1 MIVFGVI
8 LMALV
13 HTFLNIGMPV
23 ILLPILKR
31 YNERLTY
38 GYLSAAIASTVTL
51 VVGALLLLLL
61 IPLSDEFVKAG
72 PAAAPY
78 FETMG
83 IIFKKGSVF
92 AYHLGMALWSI
103 GGVMFVSVLYKSK
116 LIPRPMS
123 VWGIIGY
130 IVLISGSVME
140 LFAHNDIVE
149 DSWGA
154 LLAHYRPTV
163 RRYVVGKGSGK
174 DIVTFNFD
182 LQKVD
187 GPLAIDLCAKNNNSS
202 IKAPMSL
209 RLNGH
214 KISFWKNDFPYN
226 QWAVRRIVFPA
237 DFLKIGKNKLEF
249 ENHGQGPLLRAP
261 WFAINFIRIVKNR

>member
-1 MIVFGVI
+1 
-8 LMALV
+8 
-13 HTFLNIGMPV
+13 
-23 ILLPILKR
+23 LLPILKR

-149 DSWGA
+149 IAS
-154 LLAHYRPTV
+154 
-163 RRYVVGKGSGK
+163 VVPGGLFEITLSIWLIAKGFS
-174 DIVTFNFD
+174 
-182 LQKVD
+182 
-187 GPLAIDLCAKNNNSS
+187 PSAIASLTAKQ
-202 IKAPMSL
+202 
-209 RLNGH
+209 
-214 KISFWKNDFPYN
+214 D
-226 QWAVRRIVFPA
+226 
-237 DFLKIGKNKLEF
+237 
-249 ENHGQGPLLRAP
+249 
-261 WFAINFIRIVKNR
+261 

>member
-1 MIVFGVI
+1 MISRRTTARTFGIFFIITFLAYGIGSGFIETLGTGPDFLSNVHDNQSMIVFGVI

-149 DSWGA
+149 IAS
-154 LLAHYRPTV
+154 
-163 RRYVVGKGSGK
+163 VVPGGLFEITLSIWLIAKGFS
-174 DIVTFNFD
+174 
-182 LQKVD
+182 
-187 GPLAIDLCAKNNNSS
+187 PSAIASLTAKQ
-202 IKAPMSL
+202 
-209 RLNGH
+209 
-214 KISFWKNDFPYN
+214 D
-226 QWAVRRIVFPA
+226 
-237 DFLKIGKNKLEF
+237 
-249 ENHGQGPLLRAP
+249 
-261 WFAINFIRIVKNR
+261 

>member
-1 MIVFGVI
+1 MISHRTAARTFGIFFIITFLAYGIGSGFIETLGTGPDFLSAVYDNQSMIVFGVI

-23 ILLPILKR
+23 IMLPILKP

-72 PAAAPY
+72 ADAAPY

-83 IIFKKGSVF
+83 IIFKKGSIF

-103 GGVMFVSVLYKSK
+103 GGLMFVAVLYKSK

-130 IVLISGSVME
+130 IVLISGSILE

-149 DSWGA
+149 IAS
-154 LLAHYRPTV
+154 
-163 RRYVVGKGSGK
+163 VVPGGLFEITLSIWLIAKG
-174 DIVTFNFD
+174 FN
-182 LQKVD
+182 KS
-187 GPLAIDLCAKNNNSS
+187 AIASMTSNTNLS
-202 IKAPMSL
+202 
-209 RLNGH
+209 
-214 KISFWKNDFPYN
+214 
-226 QWAVRRIVFPA
+226 
-237 DFLKIGKNKLEF
+237 
-249 ENHGQGPLLRAP
+249 
-261 WFAINFIRIVKNR
+261 

>member
-1 MIVFGVI
+1 MISHRTTARTFGIFFIITFLAYGIGSGFIETLGTGPDFLSNVHDNQSMIVFGVI

-51 VVGALLLLLL
+51 IVGALLLLLL

-72 PAAAPY
+72 SAAAPY
-78 FETMG
+78 FGTMG

-103 GGVMFVSVLYKSK
+103 SGVMFVSVLYKSK

-130 IVLISGSVME
+130 IVLISGSVLE

-149 DSWGA
+149 IAS
-154 LLAHYRPTV
+154 
-163 RRYVVGKGSGK
+163 VVPGGLFEITLSIWLIAKGFS
-174 DIVTFNFD
+174 
-182 LQKVD
+182 
-187 GPLAIDLCAKNNNSS
+187 PSAIASLTAKQ
-202 IKAPMSL
+202 
-209 RLNGH
+209 
-214 KISFWKNDFPYN
+214 D
-226 QWAVRRIVFPA
+226 
-237 DFLKIGKNKLEF
+237 
-249 ENHGQGPLLRAP
+249 
-261 WFAINFIRIVKNR
+261 